1 MQNVSSINL
10 FLLEIQQT
18 FESHD
23 QKGHTHFQ
31 TCPLK
36 NFASL
41 NLHHHTER
49 CLFYQ
54 LLLETWPIL
63 EWPHPFFGHAK
74 PKKKIVTNFCFSWI
88 CINMIKLIS
97 SFFSGD
103 VVEIKNMQSGC
114 PRAFWCIYQE
124 TNFSQIWNLCRN
136 KAKT

>member
-1 MQNVSSINL
+1 MQNVISINL
-10 FLLEIQQT
+10 FILEIQQT

-49 CLFYQ
+49 WF
-54 LLLETWPIL
+54 IL
-63 EWPHPFFGHAK
+63 SIASWNMANFGVTTPFFWSCQA
-74 PKKKIVTNFCFSWI
+74 KKKIVTNFYFSWI

-114 PRAFWCIYQE
+114 PRAFGCIYQE

>member
-1 MQNVSSINL
+1 MSSPLIYS
-10 FLLEIQQT
+10 FLRYSRLSSHTTKKATPIFKHAHSKTLLPWICITIQK
-18 FESHD
+18 D
-23 QKGHTHFQ
+23 G
-31 TCPLK
+31 
-36 NFASL
+36 
-41 NLHHHTER
+41 
-49 CLFYQ
+49 LFYQ

-74 PKKKIVTNFCFSWI
+74 PKKKIVTNFYFSWI